1 MEIKDER
8 ETYRYKFFEYL
19 SPGDVFGFEDRIF
32 MKIETVEYGN
42 DEDEYYNAI
51 SVEEGNLFKFEEYD
65 SVVPLVVQL
74 RILRNK

>member
-8 ETYRYKFFEYL
+8 ETYRYEYFEYL
-19 SPGDVFGFEDRIF
+19 SPGDVFALEDRIF
-32 MKIETVEYGN
+32 MRIETVEYGN

-51 SVEEGNLFKFEEYD
+51 SVEEGNLFKFEEND

-74 RILRNK
+74 RILRNE